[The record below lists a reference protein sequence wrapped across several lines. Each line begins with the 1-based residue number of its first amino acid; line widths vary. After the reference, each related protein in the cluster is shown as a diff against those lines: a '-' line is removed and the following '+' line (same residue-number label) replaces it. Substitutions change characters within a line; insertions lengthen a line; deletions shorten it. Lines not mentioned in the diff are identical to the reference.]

1 LTDPSNSAASAA
13 ISSRRFC
20 DRCSSASRRALHFLN
35 LENVAPEN
43 LDGLDHPSD
52 FIGAIGVIQA
62 DGGVAGRQPL
72 HAIGDRCDRLDD
84 RSGNESHGGDA
95 DQKACDQPDAEREH
109 LATGGKQ
116 QGFDDRIRFR
126 HKRI

>member
-1 LTDPSNSAASAA
+1 MD
-13 ISSRRFC
+13 
-20 DRCSSASRRALHFLN
+20 LN
-35 LENVAPEN
+35 
-43 LDGLDHPSD
+43 HPSD

-62 DGGVAGRQPL
+62 DGRVAVGQPL
-72 HAIGDRCDRLDD
+72 HGIGDRCNRLDD
-84 RSGNESHGGDA
+84 RSGNESDRGDA
-95 DQKACDQPDAEREH
+95 DQKAGDQPDAEREH